1 MPTSHLPRA
10 SAPRA
15 SAPVA
20 VAAPLTPFAS
30 LGLSAASLKA
40 LDALGFEAPT
50 PIQAKAIP
58 IAMAGG
64 DVIGCAQ
71 TGTGKTAAFVLPM
84 LERLKPNEMHVALV
98 LAPTRELALQIH
110 TELQR
115 LSGSGR
121 PLSVVLIGG
130 VPIGPQRG
138 LLKQRL
144 PVIIATPGR
153 LVDHLQQ
160 RTVSLQT
167 VHTLVL
173 DEADRMLDMGFA
185 PQLERVLQALPK
197 KRQSMLF
204 SATMSPEVTRFAAR
218 HMNAPTAV
226 GVAPSGT
233 TAAKVE
239 QKAWLVRDE
248 LKLALLATLLRS
260 EPARVLVFVRTRG
273 RADKF
278 AKKLERLGEGV
289 GRLHSDRSQAQ
300 RKAALDS
307 FRSGHARV
315 LVATDLAA
323 RGIDVKDIALVINID
338 LPRNPEDYVHR
349 IGRTGRAEGS
359 GTAISFVSPD
369 ERKLWQPIERVIR
382 QRIMPERIDEADAV
396 LKEMLAKLAVVAPGG
411 ERRDSDDNGN
421 ANRGRFNRN
430 SGGGRGGGQRG
441 GGSGSSSSSSSGGS
455 TGSSSSSGIDQ
466 AGGGQRPTKRPF
478 KRFGGGGGGR
488 R

>member
-1 MPTSHLPRA
+1 MPNSHLPRA

-15 SAPVA
+15 SAPHA
-20 VAAPLTPFAS
+20 GAAPLTTFAS
-30 LGLSAASLKA
+30 LGLNANSLKA

-58 IAMAGG
+58 IAIAGG
-64 DVIGCAQ
+64 DVIGTAQ

-84 LERLKPNEMHVALV
+84 LERIKPNDQHVALV

-160 RTVSLQT
+160 RTVTMQNI
-167 VHTLVL
+167 HTLVL

-204 SATMSPEVTRFAAR
+204 SATMSPDVTKFANR
-218 HMNAPTAV
+218 HMTAPTLV

-239 QKAWLVRDE
+239 QKAWLVRDD
-248 LKLALLATLLRS
+248 LKLPLLATLLKS
-260 EPARVLVFVRTRG
+260 EMGRVLVFVRTRG

-323 RGIDVKDIALVINID
+323 RGIDVKDIALVLNID

-359 GTAISFVSPD
+359 GTAISFISNE
-369 ERKLWQPIERVIR
+369 ERKLWGPIERVIR
-382 QRIMPERIDEADAV
+382 QRVMPERIDEQDEV
-396 LKEMLAKLAVVAPGG
+396 LKELVAKLAVAEPAGA
-411 ERRDSDDNGN
+411 RRDDDANR
-421 ANRGRFNRN
+421 NRGRFNRGGG
-430 SGGGRGGGQRG
+430 SGGSGGRGGSSSGRG
-441 GGSGSSSSSSSGGS
+441 GSSGGS
-455 TGSSSSSGIDQ
+455 SSRGGGEGGGGGGG
-466 AGGGQRPTKRPF
+466 AGGQRPGKRPF
-478 KRFGGGGGGR
+478 KRFGSR
-488 R
+488 PA

>member
-15 SAPVA
+15 SAPHPA
-20 VAAPLTPFAS
+20 AAPIITFES
-30 LGLSAASLKA
+30 LGLSAASLKS
-40 LDALGFEAPT
+40 LESLGFEAPT

-58 IAMAGG
+58 IAIAGG
-64 DVIGCAQ
+64 DVIGTAQ

-84 LERLKPNEMHVALV
+84 LERIKPNDQHVALV

-115 LSGSGR
+115 LSGSTR

-130 VPIGPQRG
+130 VPINPQRG
-138 LLKQRL
+138 LLRQRL

-160 RTVSLQT
+160 RTLTMQHI
-167 VHTLVL
+167 HTLVL

-204 SATMSPEVTRFAAR
+204 SATMSPEVTRFASR
-218 HMNAPTAV
+218 HMHAPTSV

-239 QKAWLVRDE
+239 QKAWLVRDD
-248 LKLALLATLLRS
+248 LKLPLLATLLKS
-260 EPARVLVFVRTRG
+260 EAGRVLVFVRTRG

-323 RGIDVKDIALVINID
+323 RGIDVKDIALVLNID

-359 GTAISFVSPD
+359 GTAISFVSPE
-369 ERKLWQPIERVIR
+369 ERKLWAPIERVIR
-382 QRIMPERIDEADAV
+382 QRIMPERIDEQDEV
-396 LKEMLAKLAVVAPGG
+396 LKELIVKLAVAEPAGQ
-411 ERRDSDDNGN
+411 RRDDDANQNRSRGN
-421 ANRGRFNRN
+421 FNRGSSGGRTGGQSRGGS
-430 SGGGRGGGQRG
+430 SGGGGGGG
-441 GGSGSSSSSSSGGS
+441 ASAGSGRPGG
-455 TGSSSSSGIDQ
+455 
-466 AGGGQRPTKRPF
+466 KRPF
-478 KRFGGGGGGR
+478 KRFGASR
-488 R
+488 